1 MTLEYVRFPE
11 MWRRQNRNEEGN
23 HNGGRNKALNIYIYT
38 ILKCMIASE
47 GVKGEDK
54 SKQKNVCDFGMPPNT
69 PHGHLYE
76 FPHHSSLST
85 I

>member
-1 MTLEYVRFPE
+1 
-11 MWRRQNRNEEGN
+11 
-23 HNGGRNKALNIYIYT
+23 
-38 ILKCMIASE
+38 MIASE

-54 SKQKNVCDFGMPPNT
+54 SKQKNVISCDFGMPPNT

>member
-1 MTLEYVRFPE
+1 
-11 MWRRQNRNEEGN
+11 MWRRQNRNEGGN
-23 HNGGRNKALNIYIYT
+23 HNGGRNKALNIYIYIYIYT

-54 SKQKNVCDFGMPPNT
+54 SKQKNVISCDFGMPPNT